1 MTGQPQAIEVSRL
14 FDAPPARVF
23 AAWST
28 GERIARW
35 FSPEGCS
42 VPKAEVDLR
51 AGGVFAV
58 TMRLPN
64 GQDSLCRGAFDEVRA
79 PEFLAFTMEVEMG
92 GAARFKVR
100 TRVEFTAVGAQT
112 RMLVRQAYELYD
124 TAFAAAPE
132 GAREGWRTTLDKLAR
147 EIARAV
153 EATHGAFTIR
163 RDLPHP
169 PAAVYRAF
177 TDPQAKARWFAGGDD
192 MTRIAEEMD
201 VVVGGRE
208 IVTARWKSGMV
219 TSFEAIYLDVV
230 PDARLV
236 YAYNLLR
243 DAQKISVSL
252 ATVEIEEIPG
262 GARLKITEQGAFLDG
277 YEDNG
282 AREHGTKILVERLA
296 ATL

>member
-1 MTGQPQAIEVSRL
+1 VTGQPDAIEISRV
-14 FDAPPARVF
+14 FDASPARVF

-42 VPKAEVDLR
+42 VPQAEIDFR

-58 TMRLPN
+58 TMRLPD
-64 GQDSLCRGAFDEVRA
+64 GQDSFCRGAFDEIRS
-79 PEFLAFTMEVEMG
+79 PDHLAFTMEVAMG

-100 TRVEFTAVGAQT
+100 TAVDFVAEGAQT
-112 RMLVRQAYELYD
+112 RMIVRQSYELYD
-124 TAFAAAPE
+124 AAYAAAPA

-147 EIARAV
+147 EIASGV

-169 PAAVYRAF
+169 PAVVYRAF
-177 TDPQAKARWFAGGDD
+177 TDPQAKARWFASGDG
-192 MTRIAEEMD
+192 MTRIESEMN

-208 IVTARWKSGMV
+208 IAKARWKSGMV
-219 TSFEAIYLDVV
+219 TSFEALYLDVV

-236 YAYNLLR
+236 YAYTLHK
-243 DAQKISVSL
+243 DEQKISVSL
-252 ATVEIEEIPG
+252 ATVEIEAIPG
-262 GARLKITEQGAFLDG
+262 GARLKITEQGVFLDG

-282 AREHGTKILVERLA
+282 AREHGTKALVEKLA
-296 ATL
+296 STL